1 MALCAALTWSEL
13 CPAAPPGGSEPPHAG
28 KALRSWVQELR
39 DGNEAAAFALARI
52 GKAAV
57 PALVGGLKDEDP
69 HAREAAAL
77 ALAAIGPDA
86 REAVPA
92 LTATLSDRQYRVS
105 RAAAEAR
112 RGVPKEQRG
121 GVSIAPII
129 PFVPLGFWGAA
140 LLVDSIAGPWGTLAV
155 GWFHVALGVL
165 FVASIVRNMWS
176 L

>member
-1 MALCAALTWSEL
+1 MPWWGLLIEVFIVWL
-13 CPAAPPGGSEPPHAG
+13 
-28 KALRSWVQELR
+28 LWVV
-39 DGNEAAAFALARI
+39 AAAQGR
-52 GKAAV
+52 AV
-57 PALVGGLKDEDP
+57 
-69 HAREAAAL
+69 
-77 ALAAIGPDA
+77 
-86 REAVPA
+86 
-92 LTATLSDRQYRVS
+92 
-105 RAAAEAR
+105 AEAR
-112 RGVPKEQRG
+112 RRVPKEQRG